1 LAEGGRLVILVVD
14 DHPDTA
20 YVLCRLLGRKGYPT
34 HCVDNGLEAIDFLK
48 TRTPRL
54 IVLDVQMP
62 GMTGLEVLDV
72 MSRDERLR
80 KIPVLVYSAANDK
93 AQSDLALRL
102 GAKAYMVKGT
112 VGISEILTLVAQHA
126 TPETSAA

>member
-1 LAEGGRLVILVVD
+1 VILVVD

-20 YVLCRLLGRKGYPT
+20 HMLCRALGRNGYPT

-62 GMTGLEVLDV
+62 GMTGLEALDV

-80 KIPVLVYSAANDK
+80 RIPVLVYSAANERD
-93 AQSDLALRL
+93 QSDLALRL
-102 GAKAYMVKGT
+102 GAKAYMVKGA
-112 VGISEILTLVAQHA
+112 VSIAEILALVARHA
-126 TPETSAA
+126 TPDTSAA